1 MYLFIAS
8 VYLTDHTKAELENAA
23 NIFKVQS
30 LCRAC
35 MRLCLGV
42 WLFGQA
48 NGIREPENLVGLVNA
63 DVDYS
68 QCCPLRLRLA
78 AACTSSFGR
87 QVPRDRWWCEGVV
100 PEDHH

>member
-8 VYLTDHTKAELENAA
+8 VDLTDHTKAELDNVA
-23 NIFKVQS
+23 NIFKVP
-30 LCRAC
+30 CRAC

-48 NGIREPENLVGLVNA
+48 NGIREPESLVGLENA

-68 QCCPLRLRLA
+68 QCCVLWLRFV

-87 QVPRDRWWCEGVV
+87 RVPRDNGW
-100 PEDHH
+100 